1 MEHSVLMSVAGEHGL
16 GHGVRQEVHPGDGDM
31 ELVEENV
38 DGVDRVL
45 AADKDLEIAF
55 QGAGNGAD
63 DILLDELVVL
73 GGGEGLGDGAVE
85 LVRVRIAERIGFQ
98 REALERV
105 DLLFRDAAVGLGA
118 VELSGR
124 NLLRDRIARQADAD
138 LHDLDVQLALGF
150 ADGGFQL
157 LARLARIEYLAVA
170 DTVRGRF
177 LVVDDLD
184 VVPADPCDGHG
195 EFRGAQVDGGNVF
208 LFHISSICFGR

>member
-1 MEHSVLMSVAGEHGL
+1 
-16 GHGVRQEVHPGDGDM
+16 M

-105 DLLFRDAAVGLGA
+105 ENFP
-118 VELSGR
+118 
-124 NLLRDRIARQADAD
+124 
-138 LHDLDVQLALGF
+138 
-150 ADGGFQL
+150 
-157 LARLARIEYLAVA
+157 VA
-170 DTVRGRF
+170 
-177 LVVDDLD
+177 
-184 VVPADPCDGHG
+184 
-195 EFRGAQVDGGNVF
+195 
-208 LFHISSICFGR
+208 ISCVTG